1 MREKDEE
8 KINNEGEI
16 ESEYTSESQ
25 SLASKISIRSSS
37 LSSMS
42 QININDKNII
52 NKIGVIIKS
61 YIDKK
66 TIILDE
72 NNEEII
78 QNSSNGLIQYISN
91 KTDISLLSIQD
102 SLKNTLINYY
112 CNQQDYFNL
121 KVILVSLE
129 KQSIDNNSLNAYFLT
144 ENNNN
149 MNIFESSSELG
160 DIKIF
165 NIIKKYLMN
174 NNNLLKELIKSNRDN
189 VFHIAARNNQITS
202 LLFYYQFYKNYECLQ
217 VPNENLETPLHIC
230 GQKNYYEFGNM
241 LINLGVN
248 VDLQDKKGKT
258 ALFYAT
264 EKQSERIIKNLIL
277 NGANKNIKDNHNKKC
292 IDYIDIKNSIN
303 DDLDYEDKNKIIYD
317 ILEDKGICEQLFKCP
332 IIYQSLKE
340 NHKHILMIIFV
351 IFLIILQSIILVFF
365 LIYKYTKNINNNE
378 YFNNELNNIIEF
390 ILILIDL
397 FTEILIIIIFLFFSC
412 QKKQLDFLNNQ
423 NINNSKKELYEL
435 FIENNNINYK
445 LCARCKKL
453 IGPGTKH
460 CISCDRCIIQ
470 WDHHCFWLNTCINS
484 QNKKYFIIFLII
496 SILSLLINITT
507 GIFILIEI
515 LNFPQI
521 YNIFLMKD
529 EIENE
534 KRLDYISIVIIVIDC
549 FFILFYFIMIT
560 SFILPFICDCI
571 FDNDNKNNN
580 SKKITKDMSIS
591 VKLISSHTSSV

>member
-1 MREKDEE
+1 MKEKDEE
-8 KINNEGEI
+8 NLNNEEEN

-25 SLASKISIRSSS
+25 SLASKSSIRSSS
-37 LSSMS
+37 LSSIS
-42 QININDKNII
+42 QISMNDKNII

-61 YIDKK
+61 YTDKK
-66 TIILDE
+66 SIILDE

-78 QNSSNGLIQYISN
+78 QNASNGLCQYISN
-91 KTDISLLSIQD
+91 KNDISLLLIQD
-102 SLKNTLINYY
+102 SLKNTLINYF

-121 KVILVSLE
+121 KVVLVTLE
-129 KQSIDNNSLNAYFLT
+129 KQNIDNNSLNAYFLT

-174 NNNLLKELIKSNRDN
+174 NDNLLKELIKPNRDN
-189 VFHIAARNNQITS
+189 IFHIAARNNQIIS
-202 LLFYYQFYKNYECLQ
+202 LLFYYQFYKNYDCLQ

-230 GQKNYYEFGNM
+230 GQKNYYEFSNM
-241 LINLGVN
+241 LVNLGVN
-248 VDLQDKKGKT
+248 VDLKDKRGKT
-258 ALFYAT
+258 ALFYAA
-264 EKQSERIIKNLIL
+264 EKQSERIIKNLLL
-277 NGANKNIKDNHNKKC
+277 NGANKHIKDNNNKKC
-292 IDYIDIKNSIN
+292 IDYIDIKNSQN
-303 DDLDYEDKNKIIYD
+303 DDKDYEDKNQIVYG
-317 ILEDKGICEQLFKCP
+317 ILEDKGLCKQLFKCP

-351 IFLIILQSIILVFF
+351 VFLIILQITILIFF
-365 LIYKYTKNINNNE
+365 LVYKYTKNINNNE

-397 FTEILIIIIFLFFSC
+397 FTEILIIIIFLVFSYH
-412 QKKQLDFLNNQ
+412 KKQLDFLNNQ

-445 LCARCKKL
+445 LCVRCKIL

-484 QNKKYFIIFLII
+484 QNKKYFIIFLIN

-507 GIFILIEI
+507 GIFIFIEI

-521 YNIFLMKD
+521 YNIILMKD
-529 EIENE
+529 DIENE
-534 KRLDYISIVIIVIDC
+534 KRLDYISIIIIVIDC
-549 FFILFYFIMIT
+549 FFILFFFHNDYFIYST
-560 SFILPFICDCI
+560 FCLRL
-571 FDNDNKNNN
+571 
-580 SKKITKDMSIS
+580 SI
-591 VKLISSHTSSV
+591 

>member
-1 MREKDEE
+1 MKEKDE
-8 KINNEGEI
+8 KNLNNEEEN

-25 SLASKISIRSSS
+25 SLASKSSIRSSS
-37 LSSMS
+37 LSSIS
-42 QININDKNII
+42 QISMNDKNII

-61 YIDKK
+61 YTDKK
-66 TIILDE
+66 SIILDE
-72 NNEEII
+72 NNEEMI
-78 QNSSNGLIQYISN
+78 QNASNGLIQYISN
-91 KTDISLLSIQD
+91 KNEISLLSIQD

-121 KVILVSLE
+121 KVILTTLE
-129 KQSIDNNSLNAYFLT
+129 KQNIDNNSLTAYFLT

-165 NIIKKYLMN
+165 NIIKKYLIN
-174 NNNLLKELIKSNRDN
+174 NDTLLKKLIKPNRDN
-189 VFHIAARNNQITS
+189 VFHIAARNNQIIS
-202 LLFYYQFYKNYECLQ
+202 LLFYYQFYKNYDCLQ

-241 LINLGVN
+241 LVNLGVN
-248 VDLQDKKGKT
+248 VNLQDKRGKT
-258 ALFYAT
+258 ALFYAA
-264 EKQSERIIKNLIL
+264 EKQSERIIKNLLL
-277 NGANKNIKDNHNKKC
+277 NGANKHIKDNNNKKC
-292 IDYIDIKNSIN
+292 IDYIDIKNSQN
-303 DDLDYEDKNKIIYD
+303 DDRDYEDKNQIVYD
-317 ILEDKGICEQLFKCP
+317 ILEDKGLCKQLFKCP

-351 IFLIILQSIILVFF
+351 VFLFILQISILIIFLV
-365 LIYKYTKNINNNE
+365 YKYTKNINNNE

-397 FTEILIIIIFLFFSC
+397 FTEILIIIIFLFFSF

-423 NINNSKKELYEL
+423 NINNCKKELYEL
-435 FIENNNINYK
+435 FFENNNINYK

-484 QNKKYFIIFLII
+484 QNKKYFIIFLIN

-507 GIFILIEI
+507 GIFIFIEI

-521 YNIFLMKD
+521 YNIILMKD
-529 EIENE
+529 DIENE
-534 KRLDYISIVIIVIDC
+534 KRLDYISIIIIIIDC
-549 FFILFYFIMIT
+549 FFILFFFIMIT
-560 SFILPFICDCI
+560 SFILPFVCDCL

-580 SKKITKDMSIS
+580 SKKITKDISIS
-591 VKLISSHTSSV
+591 VKLISSQTSLV